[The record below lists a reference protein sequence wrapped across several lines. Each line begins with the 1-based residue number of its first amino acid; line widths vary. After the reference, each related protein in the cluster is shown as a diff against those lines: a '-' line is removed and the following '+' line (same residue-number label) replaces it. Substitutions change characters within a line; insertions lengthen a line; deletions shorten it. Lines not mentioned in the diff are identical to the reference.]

1 MKKLLIIALAAMF
14 SIGTFASETLW
25 SLVRPEGG
33 FHYISIDQNLD
44 AVSFDVLKYE
54 NCGLAGH
61 AGYFVYTDGMSG
73 EALDNYIKENGV
85 LIGKN
90 QTTVDVG
97 ALNEGDKVGFYKTE
111 TTTVGH
117 GWNQH
122 QETTIDT
129 GYIIGTK
136 VVSRSTDMWG
146 HTTETILDEGTF
158 VDYIS
163 GSSYQSG
170 NGGWMKIDISASASA
185 SAGGDGGSGGG
196 TGAPNGAPLPGAL
209 AVLLVG
215 AVGAGACKAGSKKK
229 A

>member
-1 MKKLLIIALAAMF
+1 MKKLLITALALTV
-14 SIGTFASETLW
+14 SLGLFASETLW

-44 AVSFDVLKYE
+44 AFSFDVLKYE

-136 VVSRSTDMWG
+136 VVQHSTDWFG

-163 GSSYQSG
+163 GNTYQTG
-170 NGGWMKIDISASASA
+170 DGGWMKIDISATPAS
-185 SAGGDGGSGGG
+185 SGSGGDGGSGGG
-196 TGAPNGAPLPGAL
+196 TGVPNGAPLPGAL

-215 AVGAGACKAGSKKK
+215 GVGAGAWKVGKKK
-229 A
+229 